1 MKARI
6 LFLSLLIFQ
15 VNTLQCGVESIE
27 HCLECG
33 SGENINSCKTCEE
46 KYFLFLD
53 NVLCLPCDSI
63 HGQIGCDGNCNI
75 TKKNNMSFDRRC
87 LGKCKEGYYYDIN
100 QCSLCSEGRTNCGK
114 CQYDPPLPHDQNFDS
129 QYFNCTEC
137 SSNQYKFS
145 SEGDC
150 NICSLR
156 NCKYC
161 HFEGENQLCD
171 NCKQGY
177 YLKDGECTEC
187 KWTLKS
193 EGEICEVCSDD
204 LTKFNEESCYCI
216 THYTEVDSKQ
226 CVKCP
231 ENCYNCGYDSQ
242 TKNLKCLSCDEGFT
256 LNSKGICVSCGE
268 NCDFCQLDINGNP
281 ICLTCHG
288 SFKLNED
295 KNCLACDSHCV
306 SCINGKDNTKECTK
320 CEDKYGL
327 YPNKTC
333 IECPRNC
340 KNCFWNEEKNEFGCS
355 ICISEAQLRKDDK
368 CV

>member
-1 MKARI
+1 M
-6 LFLSLLIFQ
+6 
-15 VNTLQCGVESIE
+15 
-27 HCLECG
+27 
-33 SGENINSCKTCEE
+33 
-46 KYFLFLD
+46 
-53 NVLCLPCDSI
+53 
-63 HGQIGCDGNCNI
+63 
-75 TKKNNMSFDRRC
+75 
-87 LGKCKEGYYYDIN
+87 
-100 QCSLCSEGRTNCGK
+100 
-114 CQYDPPLPHDQNFDS
+114 
-129 QYFNCTEC
+129 
-137 SSNQYKFS
+137 
-145 SEGDC
+145 
-150 NICSLR
+150 
-156 NCKYC
+156 
-161 HFEGENQLCD
+161 
-171 NCKQGY
+171 
-177 YLKDGECTEC
+177 
-187 KWTLKS
+187 KS

-327 YPNKTC
+327 YTKIRHVLNVLEIVKIAFGMRKKMNLDVPFVYLKLN
-333 IECPRNC
+333 
-340 KNCFWNEEKNEFGCS
+340 WEKMINVFRVKR
-355 ICISEAQLRKDDK
+355 LMK
-368 CV
+368 